1 MRPSSNVP
9 SSSADR
15 EEDPAR
21 ARNRIGPPM
30 RVLVAGLVERRER
43 DGGAAAIRDAH
54 QPRRLGRRD
63 DDRAV
68 GRPRRAARIAADV
81 RQLDHGPAADRHL
94 GELALPEERQPSPVR
109 REERLPGA
117 VGARQPAQ
125 RRIAQLA
132 QIESPRPAIGRLDGQ
147 QRPVGGEGKG
157 RREPRRERQRRR
169 ELEAQPGGRPGCAL
183 LRPQQE
189 PRGQRGQH
197 ERGDDQPLE
206 QPAPGRRHGPHG
218 RCGLGVLLQVEELD
232 AGVADVLQACPRI
245 PAQAP
250 PDQPRHGARDIRAQR
265 TPVRLVAKD
274 ARRRP
279 PTRSARRTP
288 AGRSASRRAR
298 SRTPRRRSACR
309 RPRPSPAPGSCS
321 GRCRR
326 RGRSR

>member
-9 SSSADR
+9 SSVPTVKRTQRVPGTASGHR
-15 EEDPAR
+15 CE
-21 ARNRIGPPM
+21 
-30 RVLVAGLVERRER
+30 VLVAGLVERRER
-43 DGGAAAIRDAH
+43 DGGAAAVRDAH

-81 RQLDHGPAADRHL
+81 RQLDDGPAADRHL

-147 QRPVGGEGKG
+147 QRPVGGKCKW

-169 ELEAQPGGRPGCAL
+169 ELEAQPGGRPGCAR

-218 RCGLGVLLQVEELD
+218 PGTRCPAPGRGARCGRRRC
-232 AGVADVLQACPRI
+232 AA
-245 PAQAP
+245 
-250 PDQPRHGARDIRAQR
+250 GARADPGAGNAGSAASRHAGHR
-265 TPVRLVAKD
+265 DAARSSPARREG

-279 PTRSARRTP
+279 PTRSAPRTP